1 VVKTGKVRELAEEFR
16 TVVAGRS
23 NLTDS
28 IVPPLV
34 FVVINALS
42 GLQYAIVGSLAFALL
57 IALVRL
63 SRRQPVKYA
72 LGGMGGVVLAAVVA
86 RLLGRAEGYFLP
98 SIVTGGGTLFVCL
111 LSVLV
116 RRPMVAWTSRLA
128 RGWPL
133 AWYWHPRVRP
143 AYSEVTWLW
152 ALFFAIRLL
161 LQFALFQ
168 GAAPELLAVANV
180 AMGWPTTIVLLVVS
194 YLYGTWRLRHLNG
207 PSVEEFQRGAA
218 PPWTGQQRGF

>member
-1 VVKTGKVRELAEEFR
+1 MKTGKVRELTEEFR

-23 NLTDS
+23 NITDS

-42 GLQYAIVGSLAFALL
+42 GLQYAVVGSLAFALL

-63 SRRQPVKYA
+63 SRRQSVSYA
-72 LGGMGGVVLAAVVA
+72 LGGIGGVVLAVVVA
-86 RLLGRAEGYFLP
+86 QLLGRAEGYFLP
-98 SIVTGGGTLFVCL
+98 SIVTGGGTLVVCL
-111 LSVLV
+111 LSVIV
-116 RRPMVAWTSRLA
+116 RRPMVAWTSYLA

-133 AWYWHPRVRP
+133 AWYWHPKVRP

-152 ALFFAIRLL
+152 AFFFAIRLL

-168 GAAPELLAVANV
+168 GAAPELLAVVNV
-180 AMGWPTTIVLLVVS
+180 AMGWPATIVLLVVS
-194 YLYGTWRLRHLNG
+194 YLYGTWRLRNLSG
-207 PSVEEFQRGAA
+207 PSIEEFKQGAE

>member
-1 VVKTGKVRELAEEFR
+1 VKMGKVRELSEEFR
-16 TVVAGRS
+16 TVVVGRS
-23 NLTDS
+23 NITDS

-42 GLQYAIVGSLAFALL
+42 GLQVAIAGSLAFALL
-57 IALVRL
+57 IALIRL

-72 LGGMGGVVLAAVVA
+72 LGGVGAVALAAVVA
-86 RLLGRAEGYFLP
+86 QLLGRAEGYFLP
-98 SIVTGGGTLFVCL
+98 AMVTGGGTLLVCL

-116 RRPMVAWTSRLA
+116 RRPLVAWTSHLA

-161 LQFALFQ
+161 FQLALFQ
-168 GAAPELLAVANV
+168 GAVSELLAVVNV
-180 AMGWPTTIVLLVVS
+180 ALGWPATIVLLVVS
-194 YLYGTWRLRHLNG
+194 YLYGTWRLRNLSG
-207 PSVEEFQRGAA
+207 PSVEEFKRGAE

>member
-1 VVKTGKVRELAEEFR
+1 MVKTGKVRELTEEFR

-28 IVPPLV
+28 IVPPLI
-34 FVVINALS
+34 FLVINALW
-42 GLQYAIVGSLAFALL
+42 GLQVAIAGSLAFALL
-57 IALVRL
+57 IAAVRL
-63 SRRQPVKYA
+63 GRRQSAKYA
-72 LGGMGGVVLAAVVA
+72 LGGIGAVVLASVVA
-86 RLLGRAEGYFLP
+86 QLLGRAEGYFLP
-98 SIVTGGGTLFVCL
+98 AMVTGGGTLVVCVV
-111 LSVLV
+111 SVLV
-116 RRPMVAWTSRLA
+116 RRPMVAWTSHLA

-168 GAAPELLAVANV
+168 GAAPELLAVVNV
-180 AMGWPTTIVLLVVS
+180 ALGWPATIVLLVVS
-194 YLYGTWRLRHLNG
+194 YLYGTWRLRNLSG
-207 PSVEEFQRGAA
+207 PSVEEFKQGAE

>member
-1 VVKTGKVRELAEEFR
+1 VVKTGKVRELTEEFR

-23 NLTDS
+23 NITDS

-42 GLQYAIVGSLAFALL
+42 GLQVAVAGSFAFALL

-63 SRRQPVKYA
+63 SKRQSVSYA
-72 LGGMGGVVLAAVVA
+72 LGGVGGVILAAMVA
-86 RLLGRAEGYFLP
+86 QLLGRAEGYFLP
-98 SIVTGGGTLFVCL
+98 SIVTGGGTLVVCL

-116 RRPMVAWTSRLA
+116 RRPMVAWTSHLA

-133 AWYWHPRVRP
+133 AWYWHPKVRP
-143 AYSEVTWLW
+143 AYGEVTWLW
-152 ALFFAIRLL
+152 AFFFAIRLL

-168 GAAPELLAVANV
+168 GAAPELLAVVNV
-180 AMGWPTTIVLLVVS
+180 AMGWPATILLLVVS
-194 YLYGTWRLRHLNG
+194 YLYGTWRLRNLSG
-207 PSVEEFQRGAA
+207 PSVEEFKRGVE
-218 PPWTGQQRGF
+218 PPWMGQQRGF

>member
-1 VVKTGKVRELAEEFR
+1 MVKTGKVRELTEEFR

-28 IVPPLV
+28 IIPPLV

-42 GLQYAIVGSLAFALL
+42 ELQVAIAGSFAFALL
-57 IALVRL
+57 IASVRL
-63 SRRQPVKYA
+63 SRRQSVSYA
-72 LGGMGGVVLAAVVA
+72 LGGVGGVVLAAVIA
-86 RLLGRAEGYFLP
+86 QLLGRAEGYFLP
-98 SIVTGGGTLFVCL
+98 AMVTGGGTLVVCVV
-111 LSVLV
+111 SVVV
-116 RRPMVAWTSRLA
+116 RRPMVAWTSHLA

-133 AWYWHPRVRP
+133 AWYWHPEVRP

-168 GAAPELLAVANV
+168 GAAPELLAVVNV
-180 AMGWPTTIVLLVVS
+180 ALGLPATIVLLVVS
-194 YLYGTWRLRHLNG
+194 YLYGTWRLRDLSG
-207 PSVEEFQRGAA
+207 PSIEEFKQGAE